1 MSQLAVPTMKSLVDG
16 LPEMLEAY
24 LRGWGS
30 EPKFADAVDESE
42 AWALFSPHW
51 HEYFKDKNLAD
62 VELEYQSWK
71 TTGALRQ
78 SLNAENGE
86 MQLHLD
92 FSCLLTSREPQRIRR
107 EQNQRKPIL
116 INQRKPICHD
126 WALRTPLS

>member
-62 VELEYQSWK
+62 VEVEYQSWK

-92 FSCLLTSREPQRIRR
+92 FFMFVDEQRAAAHK
-107 EQNQRKPIL
+107 EGAKPEEANID
-116 INQRKPICHD
+116 KPEE
-126 WALRTPLS
+126 ANMS